1 MSINSAHYT
10 LRLDMLDGK
19 GSVQCIEALENYF
32 LHALPPGGFLTA
44 LLSNDSVLNVVRRGD
59 FENRKRV
66 HFYVDWLVNYA
77 PVAAWGSEEKVK
89 NWLSKGPE
97 YVEFSE
103 NIKKQMTWDIL
114 NS

>member
-1 MSINSAHYT
+1 MLNNSAYYV
-10 LRLDMLDGK
+10 LRLDMLNGN
-19 GSVQCIEALENYF
+19 GTVQCIEALENYF

-44 LLSNDSVLNVVRRGD
+44 LLSNESVLTVVRRGD

-89 NWLSKGPE
+89 AWLGRSPE
-97 YVEFSE
+97 FVEFSE
-103 NIKKQMTWDIL
+103 NIKKQITWEIL
-114 NS
+114 KT